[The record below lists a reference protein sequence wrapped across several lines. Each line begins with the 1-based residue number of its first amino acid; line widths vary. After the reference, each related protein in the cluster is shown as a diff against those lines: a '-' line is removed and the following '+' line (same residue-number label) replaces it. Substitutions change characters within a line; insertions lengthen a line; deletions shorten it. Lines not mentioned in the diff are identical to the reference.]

1 MPGTYRPIVPN
12 GYSDSTVM
20 LAGSGLELAGSGYS
34 LKKTLRAL
42 DDDESDGD
50 LEGEG
55 FGKGT
60 QKKLFRGAK
69 KAAKVGEALV
79 NEFGTNSQK
88 KKVATARKVTE
99 VISGGSGRGI
109 PAAKLRQMV
118 ERGGG

>member
-12 GYSDSTVM
+12 GYSESNVM

-42 DDDESDGD
+42 DDENDD

-60 QKKLFRGAK
+60 QKKLMRGAK
-69 KAAKVGEALV
+69 KAARVGEALV

-99 VISGGSGRGI
+99 VISGSGKGI
-109 PAAKLRQMV
+109 PAARLRQMV
-118 ERGGG
+118 ERGGGG